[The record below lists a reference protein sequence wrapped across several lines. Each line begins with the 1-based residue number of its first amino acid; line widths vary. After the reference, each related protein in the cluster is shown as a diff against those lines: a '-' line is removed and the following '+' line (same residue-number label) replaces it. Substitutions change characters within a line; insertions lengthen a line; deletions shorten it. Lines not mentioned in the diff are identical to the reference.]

1 MARAEKRKRD
11 RAILEYL
18 STCGSFSFLPD
29 RHHHGLRKNL
39 TSPSGVT
46 EMCADRGLLSLEICG
61 CLYKEMT
68 FTTMTFETISYY
80 LHVPSPRAS

>member
-11 RAILEYL
+11 RAILECL
-18 STCGSFSFLPD
+18 STCRSFSFLPD

-46 EMCADRGLLSLEICG
+46 EMCADRGLLPHENLRLSLQRNDIYDHD
-61 CLYKEMT
+61 L
-68 FTTMTFETISYY
+68 
-80 LHVPSPRAS
+80 